1 MQRVARRRTWG
12 LAVAAA
18 VVALAACGGS
28 SAPSASVDSTAA
40 ASAEVASSSIPASS
54 SVPASSATVS
64 ASPSTAPSE
73 ACASPAASGP
83 TSAAG
88 ASPSAASVPAAS
100 ADVTLGGATQET
112 VAPGASSSTVAPAA
126 TVPIEATTP
135 AGYERAQ
142 DPEGLVSVAAP
153 AAWTFLTLDDKMLQ
167 DLANNAA
174 DAVPEASR
182 GQMAAAVASA
192 GDYMKILGI
201 GPSGADGVPSVNVI
215 VSPVSVPVSVLRQLY
230 PKQLAQAGS
239 TVNCIAEIDVSGR
252 AALEAD
258 VTVVTKQGG
267 VHSNQIVIPV
277 TGKTIIISITGVD
290 AATLTTMVDAIVIPP
305 GS

>member
-1 MQRVARRRTWG
+1 MVRVARRPTSGRV
-12 LAVAAA
+12 LAVTAA

-28 SAPSASVDSTAA
+28 SAPSASVESTVAAAAAVGSTSALSAASSSPSSAPADTCASPAPAGSSGATGASSSAA
-40 ASAEVASSSIPASS
+40 ASA
-54 SVPASSATVS
+54 
-64 ASPSTAPSE
+64 
-73 ACASPAASGP
+73 PAAP
-83 TSAAG
+83 
-88 ASPSAASVPAAS
+88 S

-112 VAPGASSSTVAPAA
+112 VAPGASSSSAAPAA
-126 TVPIEATTP
+126 TVPIEASTP

-201 GPSGADGVPSVNVI
+201 GPTGTDGVPSVNVI

-258 VTVVTKQGG
+258 VTVATKQGS

-290 AATLTTMVDAIVIPP
+290 AATLATMVKAIVVPP

>member
-1 MQRVARRRTWG
+1 MGRVARRRSSG
-12 LAVAAA
+12 RSVAVMAA

-40 ASAEVASSSIPASS
+40 AAGTAASSAASAAPS
-54 SVPASSATVS
+54 SPASSA
-64 ASPSTAPSE
+64 ASSSPAATSE
-73 ACASPAASGP
+73 SCASPAPSGSTDSSVAAS
-83 TSAAG
+83 AG
-88 ASPSAASVPAAS
+88 ASAPS
-100 ADVTLGGATQET
+100 ADVTLGGATQESA
-112 VAPGASSSTVAPAA
+112 APGASSSTAAPAA
-126 TVPIEATTP
+126 TVPIDASTP
-135 AGYERAQ
+135 TGYVRAQ

-153 AAWTFLTLDDKMLQ
+153 ATWTFLTLDDKMLQ

-201 GPSGADGVPSVNVI
+201 GPALAEGVPSVNVI

-239 TVNCIAEIDVSGR
+239 TVKCIAEIDVSGR

-258 VTVVTKQGG
+258 VTVATKQGS
-267 VHSNQIVIPV
+267 VHSNQVVIPV

-290 AATLTTMVDAIVIPP
+290 AATLATMLDAIVVPP

>member
-1 MQRVARRRTWG
+1 MGRVARRRTSG
-12 LAVAAA
+12 RVVAVMAA

-40 ASAEVASSSIPASS
+40 AAGTVAASA
-54 SVPASSATVS
+54 VPSSA
-64 ASPSTAPSE
+64 PSSDA
-73 ACASPAASGP
+73 
-83 TSAAG
+83 TS
-88 ASPSAASVPAAS
+88 SPSATPSGSCTPPAPSGSTDSSAAASASASATAAVPS
-100 ADVTLGGATQET
+100 ADVTLGGATQES
-112 VAPGASSSTVAPAA
+112 VAPGASSSTAAPAA
-126 TVPIEATTP
+126 TVPIDASTP
-135 AGYERAQ
+135 AGYVRAQ

-153 AAWTFLTLDDKMLQ
+153 ATWTFLALDDQMLQ

-201 GPSGADGVPSVNVI
+201 GPARAEGMPSVNVI

-258 VTVVTKQGG
+258 VTVATKQGS
-267 VHSNQIVIPV
+267 VHSNQVVIPV

-290 AATLTTMVDAIVIPP
+290 AATLATMLDAIVVPP